1 MSGKNFLVSLGLA
14 AGILVAFN
22 LLVQHFARNS
32 VPRRLVRQIDA
43 TAGITHLALGN
54 SLIAAGFDPSAFEA
68 SMAPEPVVA
77 FNAGLG
83 ASGTVE
89 QLMILQRALRDA
101 STVKVVIY
109 GFFDFQLT
117 DAPAATLTDFFGNRA
132 MAFYLDPGLARRS
145 YQMSL
150 SDKLGFDLLRHVPMV
165 VERAGIWANVER
177 MRREM
182 GEVGMPPADTNRFGR
197 VADFAL
203 LEAHSSADFA
213 SKCERLTEQ
222 NAGLSQPVLEMI
234 AAAHARGAQ
243 VVIVEMPMHPYHQSH
258 FYTLEAWDKYR
269 DHLRKLVEAQHAT
282 YLSAA
287 DWIPEADEFADH
299 LHLTPAG
306 AQDFSRRLAAKIR
319 EIDFKS
325 DTAVNRPKSSGHL
338 LPTGR
343 KS

>member
-22 LLVQHFARNS
+22 LFVQHFARNS
-32 VPRRLVRQIDA
+32 IPRRLVRQIDA

-54 SLIAAGFDPSAFEA
+54 SLIAAGFDPSVFEA
-68 SMAPEPVVA
+68 SMAPAPVVA

-117 DAPAATLTDFFGNRA
+117 EAPSATLTDFFGNRA
-132 MAFYLDPGLARRS
+132 VAFYLDPGLALRS
-145 YQMSL
+145 YQMSP
-150 SDKLGFDLLRHVPMV
+150 SDRFEFDLVRHVPMV

-182 GEVGMPPADTNRFGR
+182 GEVGMPRADTNRFGR

-203 LEAHSSADFA
+203 LEAHSPTEFA
-213 SKCERLTEQ
+213 SNCERLTDQ

-234 AAAHARGAQ
+234 SDAHARGAQ

-258 FYTLEAWDKYR
+258 FYALSAWDKYR
-269 DHLRKLVEAQHAT
+269 DHLRKLVEARHAT

-287 DWIPEADEFADH
+287 EWIEDANEFADH
-299 LHLTPAG
+299 LHLTPVG
-306 AQDFSRRLAAKIR
+306 AKDFSARLAGKIR
-319 EIDFKS
+319 EMDLK
-325 DTAVNRPKSSGHL
+325 
-338 LPTGR
+338 
-343 KS
+343 

>member
-1 MSGKNFLVSLGLA
+1 LSGKNFLVSLGLA

-22 LLVQHFARNS
+22 LFVQHFARNS
-32 VPRRLVRQIDA
+32 IPRRLVRQIDA

-54 SLIAAGFDPSAFEA
+54 SLIAAGFDPSVFEA
-68 SMAPEPVVA
+68 SMAPAPVVA

-117 DAPAATLTDFFGNRA
+117 EAPSATLTDFFGNRA
-132 MAFYLDPGLARRS
+132 VAFYLDPGLALRS
-145 YQMSL
+145 YQMSP
-150 SDKLGFDLLRHVPMV
+150 SDRFEFDLVRHVPMV

-182 GEVGMPPADTNRFGR
+182 GEVGMPRADTNRFGR

-203 LEAHSSADFA
+203 LEAHSPTEFA
-213 SKCERLTEQ
+213 SNCERLTDQ

-234 AAAHARGAQ
+234 SDAHARGAQ

-258 FYTLEAWDKYR
+258 FYALSAWDKYR
-269 DHLRKLVEAQHAT
+269 DHLRKLVEARHAT

-287 DWIPEADEFADH
+287 EWIEDANEFADH
-299 LHLTPAG
+299 LHLTPVG
-306 AQDFSRRLAAKIR
+306 AKDFSARLAGKIR
-319 EIDFKS
+319 EMDLK
-325 DTAVNRPKSSGHL
+325 
-338 LPTGR
+338 
-343 KS
+343 

>member
-22 LLVQHFARNS
+22 LLVHHFAQNS

-54 SLIAAGFDPSAFEA
+54 SLIAAGFDPSVFEA

-89 QLMILQRALRDA
+89 QLMILRRALRDT

-117 DAPAATLTDFFGNRA
+117 DAPAASLTDFFGNRA
-132 MAFYLDPGLARRS
+132 VAFYLDPGLARRS

-150 SDKLGFDLLRHVPMV
+150 SDRLGFDLLRHVPMV

-182 GEVGMPPADTNRFGR
+182 GEVGMSPADTNRFGR

-203 LEAHSSADFA
+203 LEARSPADFA
-213 SKCERLTEQ
+213 SKCARGQ
-222 NAGLSQPVLEMI
+222 KASLSQPVLEMI
-234 AAAHARGAQ
+234 SDAHARGAQ
-243 VVIVEMPMHPYHQSH
+243 VVIVEMPMHPYHRSH
-258 FYTLEAWDKYR
+258 FYALDAWDKYR

-299 LHLTPAG
+299 LHLTAAG
-306 AQDFSRRLAAKIR
+306 AKDFSARLATKI
-319 EIDFKS
+319 
-325 DTAVNRPKSSGHL
+325 SGMAL
-338 LPTGR
+338 
-343 KS
+343 K

>member
-1 MSGKNFLVSLGLA
+1 MSLGLA

-54 SLIAAGFDPSAFEA
+54 SLIAAGFDPSVFEA
-68 SMAPEPVVA
+68 SMAPQPVVA

-101 STVKVVIY
+101 ATVKLVIY

-117 DAPAATLTDFFGNRA
+117 EAPSATLTDFFGNRA
-132 MAFYLDPGLARRS
+132 VAFYLDPGLALRS
-145 YQMSL
+145 YQMSP
-150 SDKLGFDLLRHVPMV
+150 SDRFEFDLLRHVPMV

-182 GEVGMPPADTNRFGR
+182 GEVGMPRAYTNRFGR

-203 LEAHSSADFA
+203 LEARSPTDFA
-213 SKCERLTEQ
+213 SQCERLTEQ

-234 AAAHARGAQ
+234 SDAHARGAQ

-258 FYTLEAWDKYR
+258 FYALSAWDKYR
-269 DHLRKLVEAQHAT
+269 DHLRKLVEGQHAT

-287 DWIPEADEFADH
+287 DWIEDANEFADH
-299 LHLTPAG
+299 LHLAPVG
-306 AQDFSRRLAAKIR
+306 AKDFSARLAKKIS
-319 EIDFKS
+319 EMDLK
-325 DTAVNRPKSSGHL
+325 
-338 LPTGR
+338 
-343 KS
+343 

>member
-1 MSGKNFLVSLGLA
+1 MSVALA
-14 AGILVAFN
+14 ASIVVAFN
-22 LLVQHFARNS
+22 LFVQHFARNS
-32 VPRRLVRQIDA
+32 VPRRLLRQIDA

-54 SLIAAGFDPSAFEA
+54 SLIAAGFDPSAFDA

-89 QLMILQRALRDA
+89 HLMILQRALRDA
-101 STVKVVIY
+101 ASVKVDIY

-117 DAPAATLTDFFGNRA
+117 DPPSATLADFFGNRA
-132 MAFYLDPGLARRS
+132 MAFYLDPGLALRS
-145 YQMSL
+145 YQM
-150 SDKLGFDLLRHVPMV
+150 DPGDRLGFDLLRHVPMV

-182 GEVGMPPADTNRFGR
+182 GEIGMPRADTDRFGR

-203 LEAHSSADFA
+203 LEAHSPTDFA
-213 SKCERLTEQ
+213 SQCERLTEQ
-222 NAGLSQPVLEMI
+222 NAGLSQPIVEMI

-243 VVIVEMPMHPYHQSH
+243 VVIVEMPMHPYHRSH
-258 FYTLEAWDKYR
+258 FYALGAWDKYR

-287 DWIPEADEFADH
+287 DWIAESNEFADH
-299 LHLTPAG
+299 LHLSASG
-306 AQDFSRRLAAKIR
+306 AQDFSRRLGLKIR
-319 EIDFKS
+319 EMDSRSI
-325 DTAVNRPKSSGHL
+325 AAANRPKSQ
-338 LPTGR
+338 
-343 KS
+343 

>member
-22 LLVQHFARNS
+22 LFVRHFARNS
-32 VPRRLVRQIDA
+32 VPRQLVRQIDA
-43 TAGITHLALGN
+43 TRGIKHLALGN
-54 SLIAAGFDPSAFEA
+54 SLIFSDFDPLAFET
-68 SMAPEPVVA
+68 SMAPRPVVA

-89 QLMILQRALRDA
+89 HLMILQRALRNEP
-101 STVKVVIY
+101 TVKVVIY

-117 DAPAATLTDFFGNRA
+117 DTPPATLTDFFGNRA
-132 MAFYLDPGLARRS
+132 VAFYLDPGLALRS
-145 YQMSL
+145 YQMSP
-150 SDKLGFDLLRHVPMV
+150 SDRLEFDLLRHLPMV

-182 GEVGMPPADTNRFGR
+182 GGVGMPAADTNRFGR

-203 LEAHSSADFA
+203 LEARSPTDFT
-213 SKCERLTEQ
+213 SQCERAQ

-234 AAAHARGAQ
+234 ADAHARGAQ

-258 FYTLEAWDKYR
+258 FYALGAWDKYR
-269 DHLRKLVEAQHAT
+269 DHLRKLIEAQHAT

-287 DWIPEADEFADH
+287 DWIEDANKFADH
-299 LHLTPAG
+299 LHLAPSG
-306 AQDFSRRLAAKIR
+306 AKDFSARLAAKIR
-319 EIDFKS
+319 EMDLK
-325 DTAVNRPKSSGHL
+325 
-338 LPTGR
+338 
-343 KS
+343 

>member
-1 MSGKNFLVSLGLA
+1 MSLGLA
-14 AGILVAFN
+14 AGILFAFN
-22 LLVQHFARNS
+22 LCVRHFARNS

-43 TAGITHLALGN
+43 TEGITHLALGN
-54 SLIAAGFDPSAFEA
+54 SLIAAGFDPSVFEA

-117 DAPAATLTDFFGNRA
+117 DAPSATLTDFFGNRA
-132 MAFYLDPGLARRS
+132 VAFYLDPGLALRS
-145 YQMSL
+145 YQMSP
-150 SDKLGFDLLRHVPMV
+150 SDRLEFDLLRHVPMV
-165 VERAGIWANVER
+165 VERAGIWGKVER

-197 VADFAL
+197 AADFAL
-203 LEAHSSADFA
+203 LEARSPIDFV
-213 SKCERLTEQ
+213 SQCERAQ

-234 AAAHARGAQ
+234 GDAHARGAQ

-258 FYTLEAWDKYR
+258 FYALGAWDKYR

-287 DWIPEADEFADH
+287 DWVEDANEFADH
-299 LHLTPAG
+299 LHLAPSG
-306 AQDFSRRLAAKIR
+306 AKDFSRRLAVKIR
-319 EIDFKS
+319 QMDFKS
-325 DTAVNRPKSSGHL
+325 DTAVTRP
-338 LPTGR
+338 R
-343 KS
+343 